1 MSANKQFKVM
11 AHYPV
16 FAILGKHQKKN
27 SVGQEI
33 IA

>member
-1 MSANKQFKVM
+1 MSANKQFKAM
-11 AHYPV
+11 AHCPV
-16 FAILGKHQKKN
+16 FAILGKRQKKI